1 MIIDQAID
9 GRNEDG
15 LSSDINITGLYNI
28 KFLEK

>member
-15 LSSDINITGLYNI
+15 LNSDINITGLYNI

>member
-15 LSSDINITGLYNI
+15 LNSDINITGLYNI
-28 KFLEK
+28 KPEK